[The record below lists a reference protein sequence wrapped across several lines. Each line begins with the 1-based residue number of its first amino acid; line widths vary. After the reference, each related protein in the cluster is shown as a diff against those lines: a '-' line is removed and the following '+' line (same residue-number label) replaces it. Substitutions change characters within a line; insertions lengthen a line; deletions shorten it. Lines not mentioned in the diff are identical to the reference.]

1 MTIPISVRAIV
12 ILLTSILLASAQQ
25 PLPSTPPLRGPGSPI
40 GTKVKQEP
48 CWQEAGV
55 SKATMEERRSIEQGV
70 RSQISAVCADPSL
83 TTQQR
88 NEKIREIHQQAHQ
101 QVEALITP
109 QQQEAMKAC
118 QQSRAHAS
126 GGGGGGRVHIG
137 HAGGGGGPCGEM
149 PEPKPAPTPPS
160 QPQP

>member
-1 MTIPISVRAIV
+1 MTVGVYMPIPATVRTIT
-12 ILLTSILLASAQQ
+12 IFFSSILLASAQQ
-25 PLPSTPPLRGPGSPI
+25 SVPPAPPSRVPGTPI
-40 GTKVKQEP
+40 GTKVRQEP

-55 SKATMEERRSIEQGV
+55 SKAAMEQRRSLEQGV

-88 NEKIREIHQQAHQ
+88 NEKIREIHQQVRQ

-118 QQSRAHAS
+118 QQSREHAS
-126 GGGGGGRVHIG
+126 SGRPHVG
-137 HAGGGGGPCGEM
+137 HVGNGGGPCE
-149 PEPKPAPTPPS
+149 
-160 QPQP
+160 QR

>member
-1 MTIPISVRAIV
+1 MPIPATVRTITIFFS
-12 ILLTSILLASAQQ
+12 SILLASAQQ
-25 PLPSTPPLRGPGSPI
+25 SVPPAPPSRVPGPI
-40 GTKVKQEP
+40 GTKVRQEP

-55 SKATMEERRSIEQGV
+55 SKAAMEQRRSLEQGV

-88 NEKIREIHQQAHQ
+88 NEKIREIHQQVRQ

-118 QQSRAHAS
+118 QQSREHAS
-126 GGGGGGRVHIG
+126 SGRPHVG
-137 HAGGGGGPCGEM
+137 HVGNGGGPCE
-149 PEPKPAPTPPS
+149 
-160 QPQP
+160 QR